1 MNRDRSLE
9 EFLDAESG
17 ESDGAAG
24 RGDEV
29 DAETGAEVEQSSNL
43 SVADANADVAGEER
57 GTARSGDADPAAGLA
72 ARPARSTMDWTP
84 DGADCEAC
92 GASAERR
99 WRDGERLVCE
109 ACKGW

>member
-24 RGDEV
+24 RDDEV
-29 DAETGAEVEQSSNL
+29 DAETGAEAEQSSDRP
-43 SVADANADVAGEER
+43 VGDANADVAGEER
-57 GTARSGDADPAAGLA
+57 GTARSGDVDPAAGLA
-72 ARPARSTMDWTP
+72 VRPARSTMDWTP
-84 DGADCEAC
+84 GGADCEAC

-109 ACKGW
+109 ACKEW